1 MASTLKIGITGG
13 IGVGKSTACLIFKH
27 LGIPIYDA
35 DTRAKWLISH
45 HPTLISE
52 IKAHFGEEAYF
63 NGELNRRYLAEK
75 VFIDKDNIQKM
86 NSLVHPKVGEDA
98 KQWFNEQEGKYP
110 YIIKE
115 AALLY
120 ESGSYKELDKVIVVT
135 APLDLRIARIQSR
148 DPQRSK
154 KEILGIISKQ
164 MPEEEKAQKADF
176 IVYNDE
182 KQMLIPQ
189 VLTIHQALMNLS
201 KSNHV
206 PIFRS

>member
-1 MASTLKIGITGG
+1 MGNTLKVGVTGG
-13 IGVGKSTACLIFKH
+13 IGSGKSTVCLIFKQ

-35 DTRAKWLISH
+35 DTRAKWLINH
-45 HPTLISE
+45 HPYLIAQ
-52 IKAHFGEEAYF
+52 IKATFGEQAYL

-98 KQWFNEQEGKYP
+98 KQWFATHQDKYP
-110 YIIKE
+110 YLIKE

-120 ESGSYKELDKVIVVT
+120 ESGSYKELDKIIVVT
-135 APLDLRIARIQSR
+135 APLDLRIARIQVR

-154 KEILGIISKQ
+154 EEITGIINKQ
-164 MPEEEKAQKADF
+164 MPEEEKVKKADF
-176 IVYNDE
+176 VIYNDE

-189 VLTIHQALMNLS
+189 VLKIHQELVNTTKRS
-201 KSNHV
+201 YPIPFKS
-206 PIFRS
+206 

>member
-13 IGVGKSTACLIFKH
+13 IGVGKSTACLIFKQ
-27 LGIPIYDA
+27 LGIPIYEA
-35 DTRAKWLISH
+35 DMRAKWLISH

-52 IKAHFGEEAYF
+52 IKSNFGEEAYL

-86 NSLVHPKVGEDA
+86 NNLVHPKVGEDS
-98 KQWFNEQEGKYP
+98 KQWFAEQKGKYP
-110 YIIKE
+110 YLIKE

-120 ESGSYKELDKVIVVT
+120 ESGSYQELDKIIVVT
-135 APLDLRIARIQSR
+135 APLDLRIERIQAR

-154 KEILGIISKQ
+154 EEILGIMNKQ
-164 MPEEEKAQKADF
+164 MPEDEKVKKADF
-176 IVYNDE
+176 IIYNDE

-189 VLTIHQALMNLS
+189 VLTIHQKLINIT
-201 KSNHV
+201 KSNHTTT
-206 PIFRS
+206 FRN